1 VFFQPPYP
9 LLAEHGKE
17 KKKQKNWCR
26 HLSLL
31 LSLLTLSPPLHIV
44 MQGTGEIK
52 LKKRNH
58 RTKEKASQK
67 VRQRLIHYYLSQY
80 ISDTLYYTKD

>member
-31 LSLLTLSPPLHIV
+31 LSLLTLSPPPSHSDARHGGN
-44 MQGTGEIK
+44 QA
-52 LKKRNH
+52 KK
-58 RTKEKASQK
+58 KKS
-67 VRQRLIHYYLSQY
+67 
-80 ISDTLYYTKD
+80 